1 MKAQPAAGRGSKG
14 SHSGRGQSDWAD
26 PGYFG
31 PPSLWRNTLRLMVQL
46 LLPPRGHRIT
56 PTFAGAVL
64 ILLTFVLG
72 SAALNTAHNVL
83 YIALAMVLSSLI
95 VSGLLSWF
103 NLKGCRWRLSGP
115 DPLRVDE
122 PAAAQIEFH
131 NGKSWLPAYGFHFG
145 VSAWSSDLKADVPCP
160 GPVGAGQTQRFIW
173 DFRPTRRGPEQLKL
187 EALMSSY
194 PFGFLKRTI
203 RDSVAIEMLVWP
215 ARCDYR
221 WDPPARLSRP
231 GQHGQQLVRGE
242 GAELARIRSYSPGDA
257 LNRVHWKASA
267 RTGRL
272 LVKELNEPVGA
283 HFHIEVDAS
292 AGLWK
297 EASQFER
304 MCSFVGSLA
313 EDLFRRGE
321 LASWS
326 VAGAGIRRV
335 RNQTDIRALLD
346 ALSTLDRI
354 ETVRPATT
362 ERSSAKACILF
373 RPGAKGK
380 VKALLAGKVVGDA

>member
-1 MKAQPAAGRGSKG
+1 MRPAAGRGSEG
-14 SHSGRGQSDWAD
+14 SQSGRGHSDWAD

-31 PPSLWRNTLRLMVQL
+31 PPSFWRNTLRLLVQL

-56 PTFAGAVL
+56 PTLAGAVL

-72 SAALNTAHNVL
+72 SAALNTANNVL

-131 NGKSWLPAYGFHFG
+131 NGKSWLPAYGFHFR
-145 VSAWSSDLKADVPCP
+145 VSAWYSGLKADVPCP
-160 GPVGAGQTQRFIW
+160 GPVGAGRTQRFIW
-173 DFRPTRRGPEQLKL
+173 DFRPSRRGPEQLKL
-187 EALMSSY
+187 EALISSY

-221 WDPPARLSRP
+221 WHSAAGLSRP
-231 GQHGQQLVRGE
+231 GQYGTRWVRNE
-242 GAELARIRSYSPGDA
+242 GSELARIRSYSPGDA

-272 LVKELNEPVGA
+272 LVKELKEPVGA
-283 HFHIEVDAS
+283 RFHIEVDPS
-292 AGLWK
+292 GELWNTGQ
-297 EASQFER
+297 QFER
-304 MCSFVGSLA
+304 MCSFAGTLA
-313 EDLFRRGE
+313 EDLFRRAE

-326 VAGAGIRRV
+326 VVGTCVRRV

-346 ALSTLDRI
+346 ALSTLDR
-354 ETVRPATT
+354 TQAVH
-362 ERSSAKACILF
+362 RSAPEQSSQRAYIQF
-373 RPGAKGK
+373 RPGSQGQ
-380 VKALLAGKVVGDA
+380 VQALLAGRVVGDA